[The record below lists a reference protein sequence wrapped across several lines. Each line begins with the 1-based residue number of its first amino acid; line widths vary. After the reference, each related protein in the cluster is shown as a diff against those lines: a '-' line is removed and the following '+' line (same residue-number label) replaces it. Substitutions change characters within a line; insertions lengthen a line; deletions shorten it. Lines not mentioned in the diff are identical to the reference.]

1 MEVCERLEILC
12 ISPARD
18 LASALEVM
26 MYCGTVRHSVAV
38 SSGCPTSAAAH
49 VLLDTAQMW
58 RVEPRFLETIPDLCP
73 LCLYMPCAHKT
84 QRTTCVLFAREQEI
98 LQSFN
103 KNPLLGHSYSCRTT
117 GQAGVGAALGFSW
130 TVRGC
135 HRGSCPFCKVSFHFI
150 TAFILLSH
158 RRRWMLLE
166 WPWLSPE

>member
-58 RVEPRFLETIPDLCP
+58 RVEPRFLETIPDLCRT
-73 LCLYMPCAHKT
+73 CLYVPCTHTT

-103 KNPLLGHSYSCRTT
+103 KNTLPGHNRVCRNRRAGRSWSGSGLLLDSAGISLHTT
-117 GQAGVGAALGFSW
+117 NDPVLSAWS
-130 TVRGC
+130 
-135 HRGSCPFCKVSFHFI
+135 
-150 TAFILLSH
+150 AFTLSLLSF
-158 RRRWMLLE
+158 
-166 WPWLSPE
+166 S